1 MPAVPACRRT
11 NTHPRGGGD
20 ALGARR
26 QRRWRR
32 DLNPRTVLAV
42 SRFQGECIRPLCHA
56 TADKGKGY
64 TVCGMHAIVAE
75 SAEQLVWQEVP
86 DVSAGPGEVLI
97 KVAAAGVNRADVL
110 QAAGMYPPPPGA
122 SQIIGMEVS
131 GVIAAVGSDVTK
143 WAVGQ
148 EVCALLAGGGYAEYV
163 AAPAGQVLPIPAG
176 VDLVDAAGKP
186 EVACTVWSNLV
197 LTAHLSE
204 GQLVLLHGGAS
215 GIGSHAIQ
223 VARALGARVAV
234 TAGSAEKLD
243 LCRELGAQITI
254 NYRDEDFVARLRE
267 ETDGAGADV
276 ILDIMGAAYLDRNID
291 ALATGGQLIIIGMQG
306 GITAELNIAK
316 LMGKRARVIGT
327 TLRARPV
334 SGPNS
339 KSAIVEAVTASV
351 WPMIA
356 DGRIRSII
364 GARMPIQQAGEALQL
379 LVSGN
384 VAGKIVL
391 TV

>member
-1 MPAVPACRRT
+1 
-11 NTHPRGGGD
+11 
-20 ALGARR
+20 
-26 QRRWRR
+26 
-32 DLNPRTVLAV
+32 
-42 SRFQGECIRPLCHA
+42 
-56 TADKGKGY
+56 
-64 TVCGMHAIVAE
+64 MHAIAAE
-75 SAEQLVWQEVP
+75 SSDQLLWQEVP

-97 KVAAAGVNRADVL
+97 TVVAAGVNRADVL
-110 QAAGMYPPPPGA
+110 QAAGKYPPPPGA
-122 SQIIGMEVS
+122 SEIIGMEVS
-131 GVIAAVGSDVTK
+131 GVIAQVGSGVTG
-143 WAVGQ
+143 WSVGQ
-148 EVCALLAGGGYAEYV
+148 EVCALLAGGGYAECV
-163 AAPAGQVLPIPAG
+163 AVPAGQVMPIPAG
-176 VDLVDAAGKP
+176 VDLVDAAGLP

-197 LTAHLSE
+197 MTAHLSE
-204 GQLVLLHGGAS
+204 GQLLLLHGGAS

-267 ETDGAGADV
+267 ETDGADV

-291 ALATGGQLIIIGMQG
+291 ALALDGQLVIIGMQG
-306 GITAELNIAK
+306 GVKAEINLGK
-316 LMGKRARVIGT
+316 LLSKRARVIGT

-356 DGRIRSII
+356 DGRVRPII
-364 GARMPIQQAGEALQL
+364 GARMPVQQAADAHQL
-379 LVSGN
+379 LVSGK
-384 VAGKIVL
+384 VSGKVVL
-391 TV
+391 TVPN